1 MLAGRHKALA
11 LIGGEF
17 VAADRRLITFVI
29 SLRPEAVGQFSAE
42 DQLVGGFVPA
52 RVGVTGGIG

>member
-17 VAADRRLITFVI
+17 VAADRRPITFVI
-29 SLRPEAVGQFSAE
+29 SLRLGPLNRYPMKINFG
-42 DQLVGGFVPA
+42 VPDPA
-52 RVGVTGGIG
+52 QVDVTGGIG